1 MSFPLADGLRTK
13 MRRVLDL
20 AALVGASAAT
30 VNQLVV
36 ISHAPS
42 ARGILSAAIALGLA
56 ITGLFGLVG
65 RAPWTPV
72 AYIVLALSANVAY
85 LASFGP
91 WLGMGVVYVA
101 TITVGFVFM
110 SRRWWWRI
118 GLALVATPF
127 SLGLL
132 FAAGAI
138 GPSPALDLLDVL
150 AWRRTSFA
158 AITATIGIA
167 AIVSYA
173 VRHLV
178 SARREIEAT
187 FQQELAGRAERDLV
201 EAEIARARRTDQ
213 IAELAAEVGAE
224 IGAALA
230 IIESRA
236 RALAAELPSE
246 ALDDV
251 IGVAQSARSTMRSL
265 TAFAP
270 HAEPA
275 ADERGNAG
283 DVVRALPKLVRRTL
297 PARIALE
304 ISADDNAWVGIG
316 ANDLTRICANLV
328 LNANDAIAAEGTITV
343 HVTRAHKSVLI
354 DVQDDGAGMPRDV
367 LSHLF
372 QPFFTTKPVGR
383 GTGLGLATARILV
396 ERAAGTIEVQSDV
409 GRGTRFTICLP
420 LVA

>member
-1 MSFPLADGLRTK
+1 
-13 MRRVLDL
+13 MRRGLDV
-20 AALVGASAAT
+20 AALVGASAAS
-30 VNQLVV
+30 VNQIIA

-42 ARGILSAAIALGLA
+42 ARGIIAAAIALGLA
-56 ITGLFGLVG
+56 ASGLFGLLG
-65 RAPWTPV
+65 RATWTPI

-91 WLGMGVVYVA
+91 WFGMGVVYVA
-101 TITVGFVFM
+101 TITVSFVFM

-118 GLALVATPF
+118 GIALVATPF
-127 SLGLL
+127 ALGLL
-132 FAAGAI
+132 FAAGVL
-138 GPSPALDLLDVL
+138 GPSPILDLGDVT
-150 AWRRTSFA
+150 AWRRTSLA
-158 AITATIGIA
+158 AITAVVGIA
-167 AIVSYA
+167 VVVAYAI
-173 VRHLV
+173 RHLV
-178 SARREIEAT
+178 NARRDIEVAHAL
-187 FQQELAGRAERDLV
+187 ELAQRTERDQV
-201 EAEIARARRTDQ
+201 EAEISRARRTDL
-213 IAELAAEVGAE
+213 IAELAAEVGTE

-230 IIESRA
+230 IVEARA

-251 IGVAQSARSTMRSL
+251 ISSAQSARSTMRSL

-270 HAEPA
+270 HSALA
-275 ADERGNAG
+275 TDERGNAAE
-283 DVVRALPKLVRRTL
+283 VVRALPKLVRRTL
-297 PARIALE
+297 PARVALE
-304 ISADDNAWVGIG
+304 ICADDNAWVGIG

-328 LNANDAIAAEGTITV
+328 LNANDAIADEGTIAV
-343 HVTRAHKSVLI
+343 RVTRDHERVVI

-383 GTGLGLATARILV
+383 GTGLGLATTRILV

-409 GRGTRFTICLP
+409 GRGTRFTIRLP

>member
-1 MSFPLADGLRTK
+1 
-13 MRRVLDL
+13 MRRVLDR

-30 VNQLVV
+30 VNQIVA
-36 ISHAPS
+36 ISHDPS
-42 ARGILSAAIALGLA
+42 ARSIVTAAIAFGLAVSGLLGL
-56 ITGLFGLVG
+56 LG

-91 WLGMGVVYVA
+91 WFGMGVVYVA
-101 TITVGFVFM
+101 TITVAFVFM

-118 GLALVATPF
+118 AFALVATPF
-127 SLGLL
+127 TLGLV
-132 FAAGAI
+132 FATGAF
-138 GPSPALDLLDVL
+138 GASPALELLDVS
-150 AWRRTSFA
+150 AWRRSSFA
-158 AITATIGIA
+158 AITAAIGIV

-178 SARREIEAT
+178 NARREIEAT
-187 FQQELAGRAERDLV
+187 FARELVERAERDLV
-201 EAEIARARRTDQ
+201 EVEISRARRTDQ

-230 IIESRA
+230 IIETRA

-251 IGVAQSARSTMRSL
+251 ISVSQSARSTMRSL
-265 TAFAP
+265 AAFAP
-270 HAEPA
+270 HADLPT
-275 ADERGNAG
+275 DERGNAG
-283 DVVRALPKLVRRTL
+283 DVVRSLPKLVRRTL
-297 PARIALE
+297 PARVALE
-304 ISADDNAWVGIG
+304 IRADDDAWVGIG

-328 LNANDAIAAEGTITV
+328 LNANDAIADEGTIAV
-343 HVTRAHKSVLI
+343 RVTREHERVVI

-372 QPFFTTKPVGR
+372 QPFFTTKPIGR

-396 ERAAGTIEVQSDV
+396 ERAEGTIEVKSDV